1 MEESAQEVGRRAER
15 SDTVDRFVRIG
26 MVVYGVLHLV
36 VAWLAVEVALGHSAG
51 KVSSQGAFH
60 QLAQAP
66 VGKAML
72 LAFAAGMALM
82 VVWQGLEAFAG
93 HADRSGV
100 GLWFRRIRSGVTA
113 VTYTVLVISAVKVV
127 LGSGSSS
134 SSSSGAKEW
143 TARLMDLPLGQ
154 WLVFTIGLVL
164 VAVGVGMSWHS
175 LGGGYAGNLARE
187 GRRGETGR
195 LYLFFGRAGYLAKGL
210 LTLLVGLVIG
220 YAAVTHDPHKSGGLD
235 QAVHDLAHAPFGR
248 PLLIALA
255 VGVAC
260 YGLFCFARSRHLSR

>member
-1 MEESAQEVGRRAER
+1 MEESAEDVGRRAER

-26 MVVYGVLHLV
+26 MVVYGFLHLV
-36 VAWLAVEVALGHSAG
+36 VAWLAVEVALGHSSG
-51 KVSSQGAFH
+51 QVSSQGAFH

-72 LAFAAGMALM
+72 LAFAAGMVLM
-82 VVWQGLEAFAG
+82 VVWQALEAFAG
-93 HADRSGV
+93 HADRSGP

-113 VTYTVLVISAVKVV
+113 VTYTVLVIGAVKVV

-134 SSSSGAKEW
+134 SSGAKAW
-143 TARLMDLPLGQ
+143 TGRLMDLPLGQ
-154 WLVFTIGLVL
+154 WLVFVVGLVL

-175 LGGGYAGNLARE
+175 LSGNYSSNLARE
-187 GRRGETGR
+187 GQRGELGR

-220 YAAVTHDPHKSGGLD
+220 YAAVTHDPQRSGGLD
-235 QAVHDLAHAPFGR
+235 QAVHDLARQPFGR
-248 PLLIALA
+248 PVLFALA
-255 VGVAC
+255 AGVAC